1 MHGTYAYESLSMCVE
16 CKLVKSEWMS
26 NEFVGKTGGGRR
38 RKKIVQWEWYSGNG
52 IIEGVMW

>member
-1 MHGTYAYESLSMCVE
+1 MSLY
-16 CKLVKSEWMS
+16 
-26 NEFVGKTGGGRR
+26 NVGKTGGGRR